1 MKQVS
6 DLVQLFLLLSYG
18 FCSDLFLL
26 RNLVING
33 LRLCDFLFTFV
44 LTFTVLFLLSD
55 DLGNSVF
62 IFVQIVEGVL
72 G

>member
-1 MKQVS
+1 
-6 DLVQLFLLLSYG
+6 
-18 FCSDLFLL
+18 
-26 RNLVING
+26 
-33 LRLCDFLFTFV
+33 

>member
-26 RNLVING
+26 SNLVINC
-33 LRLCDFLFTFV
+33 LRLCNFLFTFI
-44 LTFTVLFLLSD
+44 LTFTVLFLLGN

>member
-6 DLVQLFLLLSYG
+6 DLVQLFLLLSYC
-18 FCSDLFLL
+18 FYSDLFLL
-26 RNLVING
+26 SNLVING

>member
-26 RNLVING
+26 SNLAINC
-33 LRLCDFLFTFV
+33 LRLCNFLFTFV
-44 LTFTVLFLLSD
+44 LTFTVLFLLGND
-55 DLGNSVF
+55 VGNSVF

>member
-6 DLVQLFLLLSYG
+6 DLVQLFLLLSYC

-26 RNLVING
+26 SNLVING
-33 LRLCDFLFTFV
+33 LRLCDFFFTFV

-62 IFVQIVEGVL
+62 IFVQIVECVL